1 METPGDVF
9 ESSNE
14 YSILYENKKY
24 LVKFEIISDSILF
37 TVYNGNKNNKT
48 INYLHQSKLEN
59 LRNHSKILKLYTN
72 NSEIISLVDELF
84 KNKKIYL
91 DTSENNDLNLVIQL
105 EVLTKEEILLLPLE
119 KQEDILINNNT
130 NLSQKDMSKEYNKL
144 KKKLDNITN
153 KYKEQFNNFEKEIK
167 LLKEENNELK
177 NKVFLLSKEI
187 EELNNIFANVFI
199 ENSSLKNSTLS
210 NSNNNIFLEN
220 LIKRIEILE
229 GNNNNNNKNVN
240 LDESSRSLLN
250 SETDQGINVLLK
262 TIKKKE
268 KRDLEK
274 LKQCF
279 YSNSTIL
286 NKDDNIFFIINRL
299 SKFNPIS
306 YDLIFKS
313 SIDGDDITNF
323 HKKCDGVNN
332 IIIFIE
338 TSKGYKF
345 GGFTSIGF
353 DSSGYELNDNN
364 AFLFSIDKQKIY
376 NIISGN
382 NAIYCNKKCGPIFC
396 AKRDSSCYN
405 IYIPD
410 YFLSNKSMTTKK
422 SYCYEM
428 DEVYE
433 LNFGEKDFLVKE
445 LEIFK
450 INTISC

>member
-167 LLKEENNELK
+167 LLKEAE
-177 NKVFLLSKEI
+177 
-187 EELNNIFANVFI
+187 
-199 ENSSLKNSTLS
+199 
-210 NSNNNIFLEN
+210 
-220 LIKRIEILE
+220 
-229 GNNNNNNKNVN
+229 
-240 LDESSRSLLN
+240 
-250 SETDQGINVLLK
+250 Q
-262 TIKKKE
+262 
-268 KRDLEK
+268 
-274 LKQCF
+274 
-279 YSNSTIL
+279 
-286 NKDDNIFFIINRL
+286 
-299 SKFNPIS
+299 
-306 YDLIFKS
+306 
-313 SIDGDDITNF
+313 
-323 HKKCDGVNN
+323 
-332 IIIFIE
+332 
-338 TSKGYKF
+338 
-345 GGFTSIGF
+345 
-353 DSSGYELNDNN
+353 
-364 AFLFSIDKQKIY
+364 
-376 NIISGN
+376 
-382 NAIYCNKKCGPIFC
+382 
-396 AKRDSSCYN
+396 
-405 IYIPD
+405 
-410 YFLSNKSMTTKK
+410 
-422 SYCYEM
+422 
-428 DEVYE
+428 
-433 LNFGEKDFLVKE
+433 
-445 LEIFK
+445 
-450 INTISC
+450 